1 MMKLAFIVQTN
12 PNAIFLI
19 EGHTDSFGGEEFNR
33 SLSLERAK
41 AVRGW
46 LVGKLRISDANIQV
60 VGMGKGD
67 KDAQALNR
75 RVEIVVRS
83 Q

>member
-1 MMKLAFIVQTN
+1 M
-12 PNAIFLI
+12 
-19 EGHTDSFGGEEFNR
+19 
-33 SLSLERAK
+33 
-41 AVRGW
+41 
-46 LVGKLRISDANIQV
+46 GKLRISDANIQV
-60 VGMGKGD
+60 VGMGKGRPIVPTDGD